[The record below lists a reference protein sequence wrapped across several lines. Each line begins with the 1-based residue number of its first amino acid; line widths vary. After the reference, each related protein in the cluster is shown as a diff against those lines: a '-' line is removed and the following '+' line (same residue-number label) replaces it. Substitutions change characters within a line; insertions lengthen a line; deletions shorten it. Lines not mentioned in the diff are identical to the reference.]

1 MKKKALI
8 KRLHEIGVIMNK
20 PVLLRSSITA
30 DFYCDIKKAYGYPDI
45 LNALANLVIAKLKK
59 SENCIAVSGYG
70 GLPLGAVGATVGAVL
85 AGAPQLVGGVI
96 TDANVVQVLHEIGLV
111 LIALFGMLGSFGIGR
126 KAGAGS

>member
-1 MKKKALI
+1 MLGILGKVITLAAKPLLPLLGTLGKGKA
-8 KRLHEIGVIMNK
+8 
-20 PVLLRSSITA
+20 TA
-30 DFYCDIKKAYGYPDI
+30 
-45 LNALANLVIAKLKK
+45 
-59 SENCIAVSGYG
+59 
-70 GLPLGAVGATVGAVL
+70 LGAVGATVGAVL